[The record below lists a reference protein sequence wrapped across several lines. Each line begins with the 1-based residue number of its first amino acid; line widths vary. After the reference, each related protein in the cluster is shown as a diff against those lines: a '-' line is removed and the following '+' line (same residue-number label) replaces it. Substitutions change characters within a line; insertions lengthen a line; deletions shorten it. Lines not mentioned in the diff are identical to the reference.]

1 MPTTP
6 ALFETMA
13 QQVAQ
18 QCEER
23 RSDALREAERIRSE
37 GRRIA
42 EQRYEAG
49 LAAVKAELDAADRRV
64 RHQVEVEAE
73 KSKLAAQHQVVEE
86 VLAQVREEIKRLAS
100 SDEFGAILEALL
112 DEVLHEV
119 SGQDLVVLAPPDH
132 AERLRQ
138 KLAETGRG
146 HIEVRP
152 FAALTDGVAVQDTRR
167 SFRISN
173 TLSGRLNVV
182 ANDARK
188 LCQNRLFG
196 G

>member
-18 QCEER
+18 QCQER
-23 RSDALREAERIRSE
+23 HDEAMREAERIRAE
-37 GRRIA
+37 GRRTA
-42 EQRYEAG
+42 EQRYESG
-49 LAAVKAELDAADRRV
+49 LASVKAELDAADRRV

-86 VLAQVREEIKRLAS
+86 VLAQVREEVARLAS

-112 DEVLHEV
+112 DEVLSEV
-119 SGQDLVVLAPPDH
+119 TGQDLVVLAPPSH
-132 AERLRQ
+132 VERLRQ
-138 KLAETGRG
+138 RLADTGRG

-152 FAALTDGVAVQDTRR
+152 YTALTDGVAVQDARR
-167 SFRISN
+167 TFRISN
-173 TLSGRLNVV
+173 TLAGRLSVV